1 MTCMLRKK
9 LFLISMILLVLAVPG
24 FAQKKKTAVPKK
36 NVPASA
42 STTTKTPEAKKA
54 VDALKKNPGKAQK
67 KGAVIVFNE
76 DFEKGEEL
84 FQLNKPEQAIEY
96 FEKALEKENVDPK
109 IYVYLGVCY
118 YQIKNYDK
126 SLSVCVQGLA
136 KEETDHKILAYNA
149 GNSCYAMGNYMR
161 ADASYAIALHEDEN
175 YSPAVLNRANAQL
188 KLDHLEDSKNNYIRY
203 LELEPESPQKERIE
217 TIIGLLD
224 AEIIR
229 RANEKPELINPDS
242 FVENEKMEV
251 PDEPEIVLADDIPQE
266 KVEPKTPSEKV
277 HSDSVAPE
285 LPDEPK
291 NEKVSDIVDSDSI
304 APALPVI
311 IAEEKLLEKV
321 HSEKIAEIERDKP
334 IVPERVLEDGNPP
347 EIPLD
352 QLQLPVEKE
361 DDGEKKIPARKA
373 EPDTASE
380 KFGIDD
386 DLMRFEEEKRQA
398 EEERKRAE
406 EEALR
411 KAEEERLRAE
421 EEARAKALEEARQA
435 ELAKWPAPKAV
446 LGIKGGERFSPD
458 GDGRNDVLS
467 FMPSI
472 EYLEEKPESWQ
483 ILISDP
489 YGNPFRTIKGTG
501 ELPKSI
507 DWNGTSETGERVV
520 SKNTYTAKLTVVPS
534 QKDIARTGKS
544 KIETKTEIHTGLL
557 VEVVVPD
564 HEYKIVVQ
572 SISFDPNAAGFG
584 KLPLEQ
590 VLANA
595 QTLDEVAEELKGL
608 KSEDIHIVIEGHA
621 NNITGT
627 QKEQDTE
634 LLPLSQ
640 KRAEKIVE
648 ELVKRGVD
656 PSILTPVG
664 VGGSVPIADKADRAN
679 WWKNRRVE
687 FIIKQ

>member
-1 MTCMLRKK
+1 MTCSFRKK
-9 LFLISMILLVLAVPG
+9 IFLTSLILLVIALP
-24 FAQKKKTAVPKK
+24 FFSQTKKTASPKK
-36 NVPASA
+36 SLPSSV

-54 VDALKKNPGKAQK
+54 VDALKKNPGKNQK
-67 KGAVIVFNE
+67 KEAVIVFNE

-84 FQLNKPEQAIEY
+84 FQLNKPEKAIEY
-96 FEKALEKENVDPK
+96 FEKALEKENVNPK

-136 KEETDHKILAYNA
+136 KEDTDHKILAYNA

-161 ADASYAIALHEDEN
+161 ADASYAIALREDEN
-175 YSPAVLNRANAQL
+175 YSPALLNRANAQL

-242 FVENEKMEV
+242 FVENEKMDV

-266 KVEPKTPSEKV
+266 KEEQKVPSEKV

-285 LPDEPK
+285 LPAELAE
-291 NEKVSDIVDSDSI
+291 EKDSDIVDGDSV
-304 APALPVI
+304 APALPLLL
-311 IAEEKLLEKV
+311 AEERLLEKV
-321 HSEKIAEIERDKP
+321 HAEKIAELESEKP

-347 EIPLD
+347 EIPLE
-352 QLQLPVEKE
+352 QLQLPFENE
-361 DDGEKKIPARKA
+361 DDGEKKVSAKKA
-373 EPDTASE
+373 ETDAPAE
-380 KFGIDD
+380 KFGIDE

-398 EEERKRAE
+398 EEE
-406 EEALR
+406 
-411 KAEEERLRAE
+411 
-421 EEARAKALEEARQA
+421 ARAKAAEEECLA
-435 ELAKWPAPKAV
+435 ELAKWPGPKASLV
-446 LGIKGGERFSPD
+446 IRGGERFSPD
-458 GDGRNDVLS
+458 GDGRNDILS
-467 FMPSI
+467 FMPSV
-472 EYLEEKPESWQ
+472 EYLQEPPESWQ
-483 ILISDP
+483 ILVSDP
-489 YGNPFRTIKGTG
+489 YGNPFRTIRGSG
-501 ELPKSI
+501 ELPESI
-507 DWNGTSETGERVV
+507 DWNGKSENGETVV
-520 SKNTYTAKLTVVPS
+520 SKNTYTARLSVIPS
-534 QKDIARTGKS
+534 QKDVARTGKAKLES
-544 KIETKTEIHTGLL
+544 KAEIHTGLL
-557 VEVVVPD
+557 VEVVIPD

-572 SISFDPNAAGFG
+572 SISFDSNAAGFS
-584 KLPLEQ
+584 KLSKEQ
-590 VLANA
+590 SLSNN

-608 KSEDIHIVIEGHA
+608 TDADINIIIEGHA
-621 NNITGT
+621 NNISGT
-627 QKEQDTE
+627 QKEQVEE

-656 PSILTPVG
+656 PKILTPVG
-664 VGGSVPIADKADRAN
+664 VGGSEPIAGKNDRSN

>member
-1 MTCMLRKK
+1 MTCSFRKK
-9 LFLISMILLVLAVPG
+9 IFLTSLILLVIVLP
-24 FAQKKKTAVPKK
+24 FFSQTKKTALPKK
-36 NVPASA
+36 SLPSSA

-54 VDALKKNPGKAQK
+54 VDALKKNPGKNQK
-67 KGAVIVFNE
+67 KEAVIVFNE

-84 FQLNKPEQAIEY
+84 FQLNKPEKAIEY

-136 KEETDHKILAYNA
+136 KEDTDHKILAYNA

-161 ADASYAIALHEDEN
+161 ADASYAIALREDEN
-175 YSPAVLNRANAQL
+175 YSPALLNRANAQL

-242 FVENEKMEV
+242 FVENEKMDV

-266 KVEPKTPSEKV
+266 KEEQKVPDEKV

-285 LPDEPK
+285 LPAELAE
-291 NEKVSDIVDSDSI
+291 EKDSDIVDGDSV
-304 APALPVI
+304 APALPLLL
-311 IAEEKLLEKV
+311 AEERLLEKV
-321 HSEKIAEIERDKP
+321 HAEKIAELESEKP

-347 EIPLD
+347 EIPLE
-352 QLQLPVEKE
+352 QLQLPFEKE
-361 DDGEKKIPARKA
+361 DDGEKKVSAKKA
-373 EPDTASE
+373 ETDVPTE
-380 KFGIDD
+380 KFGIDE

-398 EEERKRAE
+398 EEEARAK
-406 EEALR
+406 A
-411 KAEEERLRAE
+411 AEEERL
-421 EEARAKALEEARQA
+421 A
-435 ELAKWPAPKAV
+435 ELAKWPAPKAS
-446 LGIKGGERFSPD
+446 LAIRGGERFSPD
-458 GDGRNDVLS
+458 GDGRNDILS
-467 FMPSI
+467 FMPSV
-472 EYLEEKPESWQ
+472 EYLEEQPESWQ
-483 ILISDP
+483 ILVSDP
-489 YGNPFRTIKGTG
+489 YGNPFRTIRGSG
-501 ELPKSI
+501 ELPESI
-507 DWNGTSETGERVV
+507 DWNGKSENGETVV
-520 SKNTYTAKLTVVPS
+520 SKNTYTARLSVIPS
-534 QKDIARTGKS
+534 QKDIARTGKAKLES
-544 KIETKTEIHTGLL
+544 KAEIHTGLL
-557 VEVVVPD
+557 VEVVIPD

-572 SISFDPNAAGFG
+572 SISFDSNAAGFS
-584 KLPLEQ
+584 KLSKEQ
-590 VLANA
+590 SLSNN

-608 KSEDIHIVIEGHA
+608 TDADINIIIEGHA
-621 NNITGT
+621 NNISGT
-627 QKEQDTE
+627 QKEQVEE

-656 PSILTPVG
+656 PKILTPVG
-664 VGGSVPIADKADRAN
+664 VGGSEPIAGKNDRAN